1 MIREQKRQVSKVL
14 LDGLYD
20 PDCPLSMLL
29 GVRTEIVGEIVWKE
43 MLAWDWQIFYGRERQ
58 RTFLLLREGEH
69 NDIFFLVATSFIPFS
84 LFSHSKI
91 FQTKCDPVTAT
102 NNAPKLP

>member
-1 MIREQKRQVSKVL
+1 MVIREQRRQVSKVL

-20 PDCPLSMLL
+20 PDCPLSLL
-29 GVRTEIVGEIVWKE
+29 RGVETDVFWKIVWKE

-69 NDIFFLVATSFIPFS
+69 NDIFFLVATNYTFYI
-84 LFSHSKI
+84 I
-91 FQTKCDPVTAT
+91 FTFQDISDEM
-102 NNAPKLP
+102 